1 MGVGHVLT
9 SPDVV
14 PIGCKPQVP
23 TPAKPAHNL
32 QQDMSEL
39 NKTVKNI
46 WIRCH
51 LAITCKLKLLKIY
64 AWLNQL

>member
-23 TPAKPAHNL
+23 TQVQASTQPTTRHVRA
-32 QQDMSEL
+32 
-39 NKTVKNI
+39 
-46 WIRCH
+46 
-51 LAITCKLKLLKIY
+51 
-64 AWLNQL
+64 